1 MQILST
7 LFCKKKKNG
16 TFFVKYLAFCKKSSN
31 FVPCNV
37 LIGKIGQKCQL
48 YNLLTNLLTL

>member
-7 LFCKKKKNG
+7 IFYNFKKNDA
-16 TFFVKYLAFCKKSSN
+16 FLVNYLAICKKSSN

-37 LIGKIGQKCQL
+37 LIGKIGQKCQFIQFI
-48 YNLLTNLLTL
+48 N

>member
-31 FVPCNV
+31 FVLCNV
-37 LIGKIGQKCQL
+37 LIGKIGQKCQFIQFI
-48 YNLLTNLLTL
+48 N